1 MNALREALLRGRR
14 RPRNAGA
21 GSPTQYRGDGYEFVE
36 LREYLPGDDV
46 RRIDW
51 AATARTGALQTRVVL
66 EDVALTL
73 AAILDSSASM
83 QAGRRR
89 ALAHSA
95 RDVLD
100 RWYGAALSDDIC
112 VRVLSDD
119 VVAPWAESDSQD
131 FSLPDALRVASVALP
146 RGTALLVI
154 SDFLD
159 MPERNELPV
168 LLGTRCDCTA
178 LVARDPWREDLPLS
192 GFVRVRD
199 VENGASASIFVG
211 KAERRRYINAVHE
224 RETRLAQRLDAA
236 NWRVE
241 FFDETDGGA
250 ALMRAFAVH

>member
-1 MNALREALLRGRR
+1 MSLSNCENICPATTSAGLIGP
-14 RPRNAGA
+14 RPRAPEHCRRA
-21 GSPTQYRGDGYEFVE
+21 SCSRT
-36 LREYLPGDDV
+36 LRLRSRPFS
-46 RRIDW
+46 
-51 AATARTGALQTRVVL
+51 TARPRCRRGGNARS
-66 EDVALTL
+66 LT
-73 AAILDSSASM
+73 
-83 QAGRRR
+83 
-89 ALAHSA
+89 A
-95 RDVLD
+95 RGDVLD
-100 RWYGAALSDDIC
+100 RWYGAALSDDTC

-119 VVAPWAESDSQD
+119 VVAPWAEPDSHD

-159 MPERNELPV
+159 MPEHDELPV